1 MIKKVAVT
9 GAAPGKGIE
18 FFASE
23 VGVDSTLAT
32 AQYSATPTT
41 LLPITSITIT
51 KQDATDVVIP
61 IGAGGTDEKTVTSI
75 LRTAL
80 LAIGYDMSEP
90 FGIDPLLPSVKIS
103 GETITII
110 SELTFKSM
118 VASSGSP
125 TFTKKATRAGKCTFT
140 KTAGTLAAPVI
151 NVNGTNRSVTAWTMG
166 TTSAGTV
173 KTNIETALAAEITAG
188 TIISVAVTSDGVL
201 YTITLTA
208 LSGTT
213 ILLQGSSFTQSNCLP
228 YFK

>member
-23 VGVDSTLAT
+23 VGVDTTLAT
-32 AQYSATPTT
+32 AEYSVTPGT
-41 LLPITSITIT
+41 LLPITSITVT
-51 KQDATDVVIP
+51 KQDATDVTIA
-61 IGAGGTDEKTVTSI
+61 IGSGGTDEKTVSTLLLAG
-75 LRTAL
+75 LR
-80 LAIGYDMSEP
+80 AIGYDYTEG
-90 FGIDPLLPSVKIS
+90 FGIEPLLPSVKIS
-103 GETITII
+103 GQTITII
-110 SELTFKSM
+110 SELTMKSIN
-118 VASSGSP
+118 SGGSVN
-125 TFTKKATRAGKCTFT
+125 FTKKATRAGKCTFT

-173 KTNIETALAAEITAG
+173 KTNIDTALAAEISAG
-188 TIISVAVTSDGVL
+188 TVISTAVTSDGVL
-201 YTITLTA
+201 YTIVITA

-213 ILLQGSSFTQSNCLP
+213 ILLQGSSFAQSNCLP